1 MKRLY
6 SLLKKKN
13 NSGSSM
19 VTVIIVVAFMSIL
32 GTIALY
38 ISGANYNMKV
48 YDAANKRS
56 FYAAEEVVECLKTQL
71 TLDVATATQRA
82 TKAAGA
88 TYVEV
93 DSVAVR
99 EETYLKNFKSELKSI
114 WSSHWDDKS
123 GAVGAGINY
132 SQAVT
137 ELFGGSVYTVSDVK
151 QNGDKVTF
159 RITING
165 EELFCEINEL
175 DSSFQYKSS
184 IDFDSVTSYLVTS
197 TKDPSKKVPASY
209 ELKNFNVTVTD
220 SKGFTS
226 VIRTSFKITP
236 PALNWDSSKALTGEK
251 TDASNPTG
259 VISEADYSDSVM
271 YYNWS
276 KE

>member
-6 SLLKKKN
+6 SLLRKKS
-13 NSGSSM
+13 NSGSTM

-38 ISGANYNMKV
+38 ISGANYKMKV
-48 YDAANKRS
+48 VDNANKRS
-56 FYAAEEVVECLKTQL
+56 FYAAEEVVEILKTQL
-71 TLDVATATQRA
+71 TLDVATATQHA

-99 EETYLKNFKSELKSI
+99 EEEYLKNFKSELKSI
-114 WSSHWDDKS
+114 WNAHWDDTS
-123 GAVGAGINY
+123 GAIGASIDY
-132 SQAVT
+132 DQAVND
-137 ELFGGSVYTVSDVK
+137 LFGGSVYPISDVNVDGK
-151 QNGDKVTF
+151 KLTF
-159 RITING
+159 KIEING
-165 EELFCEINEL
+165 EVLFCEINDMDE
-175 DSSFQYKSS
+175 SFTYKSA
-184 IDFDSVTSYLVTS
+184 IDFDGVTTLLVPS
-197 TKDPSKKVPASY
+197 TKDPSKNVPASY
-209 ELKNFNVTVTD
+209 TLKDFNITVTD

-236 PALNWDSSKALTGEK
+236 PSLNWDNSKALTGEK

-271 YYNWS
+271 YYKWS